1 MSAFFWFERQ
11 KKCYTIS
18 VWLLLSLT
26 DQIHDVRYAILHAYI
41 IIFTLFHPKSNG
53 LNSSFV
59 FYFQCGWHFQKY
71 DCAPRFLSPIFH
83 LFSATKNSRGK
94 KVKWNKCDFLSIT
107 TPGIQFGECCMY
119 LCANWERHNSDTH
132 ALYTVW
138 MALTIF
144 VSREFGSIPRALAVA
159 NSSNN
164 DNNNNSSKNEQKW
177 GKKKQQQTE
186 LCVQLCWWI

>member
-1 MSAFFWFERQ
+1 MSTFFDLRDKKSATPFLCGCYCLSQIKFTMCDMLYYMLMLFYAF
-11 KKCYTIS
+11 S
-18 VWLLLSLT
+18 S
-26 DQIHDVRYAILHAYI
+26 
-41 IIFTLFHPKSNG
+41 KSNG
-53 LNSSFV
+53 LNLSFV

-83 LFSATKNSRGK
+83 LFSATENSRGK
-94 KVKWNKCDFLSIT
+94 KVKWHKCDFLSIT

-119 LCANWERHNSDTH
+119 LCANWERYNSDTH

-159 NSSNN
+159 NSFNN
-164 DNNNNSSKNEQKW
+164 DENNNSSSKNEQKW
-177 GKKKQQQTE
+177 GKKKKQQTE